1 METTP
6 DKILETTN
14 HRYLKKDYTVIKKT
28 RNRKIL
34 YTGIVTLSDDKT
46 IEHTCDKTIEHTC
59 KRKRNAKKQC
69 RMEIKK
75 SIK

>member
-6 DKILETTN
+6 DKIFETTN

-34 YTGIVTLSDDKT
+34 YTGIVTLFDN
-46 IEHTCDKTIEHTC
+46 KTIEHTC